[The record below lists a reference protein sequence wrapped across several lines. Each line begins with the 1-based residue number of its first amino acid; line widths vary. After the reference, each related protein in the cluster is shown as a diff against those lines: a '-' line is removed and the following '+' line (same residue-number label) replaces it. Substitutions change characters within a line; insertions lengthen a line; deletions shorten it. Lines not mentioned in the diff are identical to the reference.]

1 MYDTNPWVSNKGDLL
16 AELKTHVEAKT
27 QLADYKFASAVE
39 QNALVYDCEK
49 LRPIIATHEGRR
61 DVMAE
66 LGRALLSGPGI
77 LAFKKCTQIRQSL
90 IASQN
95 FLADHRRTTRSR

>member
-1 MYDTNPWVSNKGDLL
+1 MAILAPEATLETATKKVTVKDVYDTNPWVSNKGDLL
-16 AELKTHVEAKT
+16 AELKSHVTVITE
-27 QLADYKFASAVE
+27 LSDYKFASAVE

-61 DVMAE
+61 AVMAE

-77 LAFKKCTQIRQSL
+77 FCE
-90 IASQN
+90 
-95 FLADHRRTTRSR
+95 